1 LIRIASNRPK
11 RWFAAPP
18 AATEI
23 RADSTEFYDA
33 LARARFIVG
42 NDYWPEMLRRRRGQ
56 TLVQTWHGM
65 SLKKH
70 GELLADS
77 PLARRSLRRSRQQ
90 DADNW
95 QLLLCPSPAATPL
108 LRAAFPYAGEVL
120 ETGLPRADLFRRALA
135 NGSGEQVRSRLGI
148 APDRRVLL
156 YAPTYRDRLRQGRT
170 RYRLGATLDIEAL
183 HRVLGD
189 GWTVLFRRHRHAIGR
204 LPVLISDGAPFVHDV
219 SEHPHVEDLV
229 AASDVLVT
237 DYSSLA
243 VDQVSLDRPLLFF
256 TPDLDEY
263 VDTVRGLAI
272 PLDESAPAPVLRTTD
287 EVASALL
294 DLDAVKQA
302 HQTAR
307 DAFAASYCSLDDG
320 AAAARVVDAVFR
332 RHV

>member
-1 LIRIASNRPK
+1 V
-11 RWFAAPP
+11 
-18 AATEI
+18 
-23 RADSTEFYDA
+23 RADSAEFYDA
-33 LARARFIVG
+33 LARSRYLVS
-42 NDYWPEMLRRRRGQ
+42 NDYWPDALERRRGQ
-56 TLVQTWHGM
+56 TCLQTWHGT
-65 SLKKH
+65 SLKRH
-70 GELLADS
+70 GELLADM
-77 PLARRSLRRSRQQ
+77 PEARRSRRRSQQ
-90 DADNW
+90 QRSANW
-95 QLLLCPSPAATPL
+95 HLVLSPSPSVTPL
-108 LRAAFPYAGEVL
+108 LRAAFPYAGDVL
-120 ETGLPRADLFRRALA
+120 ETGLPRADLFRRAVADDLGA
-135 NGSGEQVRSRLGI
+135 RVKERLGV
-148 APDRRVLL
+148 APDKQVLL

-183 HRVLGD
+183 HRALGD